1 MSGFFNLGRLVT
13 KVIKKIPRSKKVSPD
28 IKSVRPGSGNVPE
41 HVGAGS
47 IFPLLNSPGLS
58 ESWDGKGRLE
68 TPTPLRSLDLDKL
81 GFEPPAVE

>member
-1 MSGFFNLGRLVT
+1 MMCRETILLFEAAQIITATQLMADT
-13 KVIKKIPRSKKVSPD
+13 QQRSPIV
-28 IKSVRPGSGNVPE
+28 NWE
-41 HVGAGS
+41 YVGAGS